1 MLKVYMHND
10 KFYYHKVNEQDIQY
24 DMAISPLIVL
34 QDGKPLYAFV
44 LQDDADKYCNARNE
58 AKDWHTYEVRPFMF
72 YEKHPVG
79 NTMYI
84 YKLVFD
90 VQGKVCWKSIDK
102 TCATNEYMLFYYDEH
117 DFN

>member
-1 MLKVYMHND
+1 M
-10 KFYYHKVNEQDIQY
+10 FTW
-24 DMAISPLIVL
+24 
-34 QDGKPLYAFV
+34 
-44 LQDDADKYCNARNE
+44 AD
-58 AKDWHTYEVRPFMF
+58 
-72 YEKHPVG
+72 

-102 TCATNEYMLFYYDEH
+102 TCATNESMSFYYDEH

>member
-10 KFYYHKVNEQDIQY
+10 KIYCHKVNEQDNEY

-58 AKDWHTYEVRPFMF
+58 AKDGHTYEVRPFMF

-84 YKLVFD
+84 YKLVLD

-102 TCATNEYMLFYYDEH
+102 TCATNESMSFYYDEH